1 MLFNIERTILCR
13 NWGVS
18 IEFTNKFQWCVGMIF
33 FSKYN
38 KIVNK
43 KYIIF
48 FYKLQVLNDTLSIE
62 RNSNAT
68 LMLRPTIPIVLET
81 IETSSSQ
88 VTSQIDVELSFP
100 GSTGMSCQSQSSFRQ
115 CKVTIKSFLYNDRQ
129 LYENPS
135 NWYNV
140 TSMLIHNYDQ
150 HKYDLAGPKLVLR
163 LKTSNTNGEGTKIYG
178 NVTLHDVQVRQRML
192 WYMYIFR
199 RKVSCNS
206 CKTMLNAQ
214 VIYKRKYWYWIIR
227 WYNWYTSIKNS
238 IKINELRYSKFNLIF
253 YLLTYY

>member
-1 MLFNIERTILCR
+1 
-13 NWGVS
+13 
-18 IEFTNKFQWCVGMIF
+18 MIF
-33 FSKYN
+33 FLEVSQN
-38 KIVNK
+38 CLQKIDTF
-43 KYIIF
+43 F

-68 LMLRPTIPIVLET
+68 LMLRTTIPIVLET

-192 WYMYIFR
+192 
-199 RKVSCNS
+199 
-206 CKTMLNAQ
+206 
-214 VIYKRKYWYWIIR
+214 
-227 WYNWYTSIKNS
+227 
-238 IKINELRYSKFNLIF
+238 
-253 YLLTYY
+253 